1 MIEDLVKVISKYPYM
16 NLASKAACKL
26 LAEAVLQH
34 FKDNNI
40 YFYSKVT
47 PTATNED
54 PADRDDRLY
63 HENKN
68 NEATERGL

>member
-1 MIEDLVKVISKYPYM
+1 MIEDLVKVIAKYPYI
-16 NLASKAACKL
+16 NLASKAACKI

-34 FKDNNI
+34 FKDNDI

-47 PTATNED
+47 STVINED
-54 PADRDDRLY
+54 PADKDDRLY

-68 NEATERGL
+68 KEAVEKGL